1 MGACLRR
8 IWNEILWIR
17 DDLSR
22 ADDTT
27 LTSNGFFSRWA
38 GFFFPMIIGSPLV
51 SFQPLK
57 TYVHLREVARS
68 V

>member
-1 MGACLRR
+1 
-8 IWNEILWIR
+8 
-17 DDLSR
+17 
-22 ADDTT
+22 
-27 LTSNGFFSRWA
+27 
-38 GFFFPMIIGSPLV
+38 MIIVSPLV